1 MKPAR
6 RYALIVALLSACNY
20 FGGSARAL
28 EPSNVLPSTG
38 TIEFAFSPEDD
49 AAALVV
55 HAINGAKLQVL
66 VQAFSF
72 THGNIA
78 DALIRAL
85 GRGVDVQVIADPSQM
100 ELIEHNVVPK
110 LLAAGVS
117 VVTDAEHTSAHNKII
132 IIDPAG
138 NSPVLITG
146 SFNFTFAAQH
156 RNAENLLVFRGNPE
170 LCKAYWGNW
179 KRHRKHSMAI
189 RARDSTR

>member
-1 MKPAR
+1 MTCAR
-6 RYALIVALLSACNY
+6 RYALLAVLVLACH
-20 FGGSARAL
+20 FIGTPARAL
-28 EPSNVLPSTG
+28 DASNVLPATG
-38 TIEFAFSPEDD
+38 SIEFAFSPEDD

-55 HAINGAKLQVL
+55 RAIDAAKLQVL

-72 THGNIA
+72 THGDIA

-85 GRGVDVQVIADPSQM
+85 GRGVEVQVIADPSQM

-110 LLAAGVS
+110 LLAAGIAVA
-117 VVTDAEHTSAHNKII
+117 TDAEHTAAHNKIV

-138 NSPVLITG
+138 RSPVLITG

-170 LCKAYWGNW
+170 LCKAYWENW
-179 KRHRKHSMAI
+179 KRHRKHSTAL
-189 RARDSTR
+189 RARDGAR